1 MATHDHKALRTRA
14 GSLGLHG
21 LLAHWDE
28 AVAAGWAETIIV
40 WEEQERARRSHERR
54 LRNAHIGR
62 FKPLCDFDWN
72 WPKQCDRS
80 AVEQLMTLEFM
91 KDASNAVI
99 IGNNGVGKSTI
110 AQNIAYQA
118 LVQGHT
124 VLFTSAGQM
133 LTNLTGTDSASVL
146 RRRLIHYARFQL
158 LVIDEVGYLSYSD
171 RHADLLFEII
181 SRRYENKSTVVTTN
195 RNFSEWQQ
203 VFPSAACV
211 ASLVDRLIH
220 HADVIA
226 IDAES
231 YRLKEAKEQAEK
243 RTKQR
248 RGAKP

>member
-1 MATHDHKALRTRA
+1 MKILDHKALRSRA
-14 GSLGLHG
+14 VSLGMHG

-28 AVAAGWAETIIV
+28 AVAAGWVETIIA

-62 FKPLCDFDWN
+62 FKQLCDFDWN
-72 WPKQCDRS
+72 WPKKCDRC
-80 AVEQLMTLEFM
+80 AVEQLMTLEFI

-110 AQNIAYQA
+110 AQNLAYQA
-118 LVQGHT
+118 LVGGYT
-124 VLFTSAGQM
+124 VLYTTAGQM
-133 LTNLTGTDSASVL
+133 LAHLTGTDSASVL

-195 RNFSEWQQ
+195 RIFSEWQQ

-211 ASLVDRLIH
+211 ASLVDRLVH
-220 HADVIA
+220 HAEVID

-231 YRLKEAKEQAEK
+231 YRLKEANEQAEK

-248 RGAKP
+248 RGAKI